1 MAKIIGLT
9 GGIASGKSTVSTM
22 LLQKGFKVIDAD
34 IAARKVV
41 EPGEE
46 AYLQIIEEF
55 GQQII
60 WPSGELNR
68 ERLGEVIFNNEEK
81 RLMLNSIVHPAVR
94 KEMIKEKEEAL
105 EIGRKTIFMDIPL
118 LFESKLTWMV
128 DKVILV
134 YVERDE
140 QIKRLMRRNEYS
152 EEMALSRIQSQMPLE
167 EKVALSD
174 IIINNNKTFKETED
188 QVDSIIEKWELKP

>member
-55 GQQII
+55 GQQIV

>member
-55 GQQII
+55 GQQIV

-140 QIKRLMRRNEYS
+140 Q
-152 EEMALSRIQSQMPLE
+152 
-167 EKVALSD
+167 
-174 IIINNNKTFKETED
+174 NKKD
-188 QVDSIIEKWELKP
+188 